1 MLCAVSVLLLLRAME
16 GRLLLLLLALLG
28 LHGDA
33 VDSAPT
39 VVLVGATGNL
49 AGKYL
54 WQALFDLHREG
65 LVGEVYGGATKAPDK
80 GTELING
87 IMDDK
92 LKCSKQPGSNDPLP
106 GCKEEEEA
114 FRAQV
119 TYVQLRG
126 EDHYRALGQQLA
138 GSITEGLLVYLSV
151 SPDYYADIA
160 GFISTHLRPA
170 AGNGWLR
177 VVMEKPFG
185 RDTASASA
193 LAESVDSQ
201 LRSEEVCKVDHY
213 LGKDAVN
220 AIASFRGANRATYE
234 PLLNAQFVEKVE
246 VVMQETETVEGRT
259 EFFERYGIVRDVL
272 QNHLSVMLAHA
283 TADLLPYKEG
293 RDGADLVNRTTV
305 LAQIPAP
312 QTGVLGQYNGY
323 TQHVKDDGGTVANA
337 PTAAVVGL
345 TIDSARWRGVPITMR
360 VGKALDVREA
370 YLRILFKSDAFP
382 KTSSGWEKPML
393 HFQIQGGMGTAIV
406 ASSALPEPVWPAG
419 WAPTQTRDGRT
430 ATLVTTPPP
439 AYHVLMR
446 AAVEGKMG
454 SFVSTEELMQLWRV
468 WTPLC
473 TSADACDNLSCKPIT
488 YPVGSSKES
497 WVGQKDT
504 KEL

>member
-1 MLCAVSVLLLLRAME
+1 MVAQR
-16 GRLLLLLLALLG
+16 GRLAALLAAA
-28 LHGDA
+28 A
-33 VDSAPT
+33 VLALPSPGAAALPS

-65 LVGEVYGGATKAPDK
+65 LVGRVYGGATKAPEK

-87 IMDDK
+87 ILDEK
-92 LKCSKQPGSNDPLP
+92 LACAKDPRSDEPLP
-106 GCKEEEEA
+106 GCEAAEAA

-119 TYVQLRG
+119 SYVQLRG
-126 EDHYRALGQQLA
+126 EDHYRALGEQLA
-138 GSITEGLLVYLSV
+138 GGDAEGLLVYLSV

-160 GFISTHLRPA
+160 GFVSEHLRPA
-170 AGNGWLR
+170 AGDGWMR

-185 RDTASASA
+185 RDTASAGA
-193 LAESVDSQ
+193 LSEAVDSQ

-213 LGKDAVN
+213 LGKEAVN
-220 AIASFRGANRATYE
+220 AIAGFRGANRDSYE
-234 PLLNAQFVEKVE
+234 PLLNAKFVERIE

-283 TADLLPYKEG
+283 TADLLPHEPG
-293 RDGADLVNRTTV
+293 LGGADLVNRTTV
-305 LAQIPAP
+305 LVDVPAP
-312 QTGVLGQYNGY
+312 STGVLGQYDGY
-323 TQHVKDDGGTVANA
+323 TQHVKEDGGTVAHA

-345 TIDSARWRGVPITMR
+345 SIESDRWAGVPITMR
-360 VGKALDVREA
+360 VGKALDSREA
-370 YLRILFKSDAFP
+370 YLRIIFKSDAFP
-382 KTSSGWEKPML
+382 KVSSGWEKPML

-406 ASSALPEPVWPAG
+406 ASSALPKPVWPEG
-419 WAPTQTRDGRT
+419 WAPAQTGDGRT
-430 ATLVTTPPP
+430 GTIVTPPPP

-446 AAVEGKMG
+446 AAVVGKMG

-473 TSADACDNLSCKPIT
+473 TSHDTCDDRSCQPVT
-488 YPVGSSKES
+488 YSVGSTRES
-497 WVGQKDT
+497 WVGQQGDG

>member
-1 MLCAVSVLLLLRAME
+1 ME
-16 GRLLLLLLALLG
+16 TRLLLLLLALLG
-28 LHGDA
+28 LHGGTDA
-33 VDSAPT
+33 APT

-65 LVGEVYGGATKAPDK
+65 LVGQVYGGATKAPDQ

-92 LKCSKQPGSNDPLP
+92 LKCSKIPGTQHPLP
-106 GCKEEEEA
+106 GCEAAEAA

-119 TYVQLRG
+119 SYVQLRG
-126 EDHYRALGQQLA
+126 EDHYRALGEKLA
-138 GSITEGLLVYLSV
+138 GSGSEGLLVYLSV

-160 GFISTHLRPA
+160 GYISTHLRPA

-193 LAESVDSQ
+193 LAESVDSH
-201 LRSEEVCKVDHY
+201 LRPEEVCKVDHY

-220 AIASFRGANRATYE
+220 AIVGFRSANRDRYE
-234 PLLNAQFVEKVE
+234 PLLNAQFVDKIEI
-246 VVMQETETVEGRT
+246 VMQETETVEGRT

-283 TADLLPYKEG
+283 TADLLPHKQG
-293 RDGADLVNRTTV
+293 LDGADLVNRTTV
-305 LAQIPAP
+305 LVDIPAP
-312 QTGVLGQYNGY
+312 KAGVLGQYDGY

-345 TIDSARWRGVPITMR
+345 SIESSRWAGVPITMR

-370 YLRILFKSDAFP
+370 YLRIVFKSDAFP
-382 KTSSGWEKPML
+382 KTSSGWERPML

-406 ASSALPEPVWPAG
+406 ASSALPLPQWPAG
-419 WAPTQTRDGRT
+419 WAPTGTGDGRT
-430 ATLVTTPPP
+430 ATLVGTPPP

-454 SFVSTEELMQLWRV
+454 SFVSTDELMQLWRV

-473 TSADACDNLSCKPIT
+473 TSTDACDNPTCKPIS
-488 YPVGSSKES
+488 YSVGSSRES
-497 WVGQKDT
+497 WVGQSDT
-504 KEL
+504 REL